1 MLKSWVETIR
11 QKRLGQLDRLA
22 PLILGLLIVWL
33 PKSAALF
40 WLILAP
46 PQAMQFERVQLG
58 SQQAQIPNISS
69 FALFNEPQ
77 LSNNPN
83 DQQNFELQGVIWRIH
98 HDCLLL

>member
-1 MLKSWVETIR
+1 MGGNHSA
-11 QKRLGQLDRLA
+11 KRLGQLDRLA

-33 PKSAALF
+33 CWKLAALF

-69 FALFNEPQ
+69 FALFKEPQ

-83 DQQNFELQGVIWRIH
+83 DQQNFELQG
-98 HDCLLL
+98 